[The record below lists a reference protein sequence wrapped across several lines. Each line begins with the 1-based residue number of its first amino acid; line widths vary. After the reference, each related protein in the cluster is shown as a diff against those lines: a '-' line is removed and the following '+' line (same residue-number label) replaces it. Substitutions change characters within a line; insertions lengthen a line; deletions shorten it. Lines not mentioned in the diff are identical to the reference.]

1 MIDFKKIFGRER
13 YYIMG
18 FVTLMVAIT
27 VIHISILQDL
37 APHVVLEELY
47 YMPIFGGALLF
58 GLRGAI
64 LAYVFASLSY
74 TPFLFGHWTPT
85 YLDIID
91 RVLHLVSSG
100 VFAFLMG
107 YLTDRLKRIQKETEK
122 ERYLAKIG
130 QVATTIV
137 HDLKNPLITIQGFAK
152 RIQEQKGDIAKAAQ
166 IIMEAAQNMEKIV
179 HNVLDFS
186 KPVQLELKERDI
198 GGIIKEA
205 VELCRTKAEKA
216 EVAISTH
223 VPDDSIRIA
232 IDGFHMQRTLV
243 NLINNAIEAS
253 RSGQDVE
260 ISVTAKRHY
269 LSIRIKDSGIGM
281 DTESLDN
288 LFVPF
293 YSRKKGGTGLGM
305 SIAKKI
311 IDGHK
316 GNIRIYSEEGIGT
329 EVIIELPYS

>member
-13 YYIMG
+13 YYIIG
-18 FVTLMVAIT
+18 FATLMGAIT

-37 APHVVLEELY
+37 APRVVLEELY

-64 LAYVFASLSY
+64 LAYVLASLSY

-85 YLDIID
+85 YLDIVD
-91 RVLHLVSSG
+91 RALHLLSSG
-100 VFAFLMG
+100 VFAFLTG
-107 YLTDRLKRIQKETEK
+107 SLTDRLKRIQKQTEK

-130 QVATTIV
+130 QIATTIV

-152 RIQEQKGDIAKAAQ
+152 RIQEQKGDIAKAAK
-166 IIMEAAQNMEKIV
+166 IIMEAAQTMEKIV

-186 KPVQLELKERDI
+186 KPIQLELKEGDI
-198 GGIIKEA
+198 GEIINEA
-205 VELCRTKAEKA
+205 VELCRTKAREA
-216 EVAISTH
+216 EVTISTR

-232 IDGFHMQRTLV
+232 IDSFHMQRTLV

-269 LSIRIKDSGIGM
+269 LSISIKDSGVGM
-281 DTESLDN
+281 DAESIDN

-316 GNIRIYSEEGIGT
+316 GRIQVKSKEGMGT